1 MSDFT
6 FEEWKNTVVDS
17 GNADS
22 DKKFCKKIEQF
33 AAYMLKEKEKGKI
46 PLIIAG
52 AGTSA
57 KNVMINMGEG
67 KPKVLETGLPCL
79 SEMIWQLRCYVMEAA
94 QKPHTP
100 SVKELSDL
108 FGPIERDLGSVG
120 REWLGKVF
128 ALLEKSDDV
137 EVKKIW
143 KRYCN
148 WFFFECIDNS
158 DMAGVE
164 KYGALNSHTSK
175 ASKEVAKLYD
185 TLGAIC
191 LSANFDNYIDFAL
204 EEREGFRNGIPI
216 FDRDLAEKYFKRNR
230 RGNKPYE
237 EAPYNRCVLHANGD
251 VFWLFCSG
259 EKGEGYC
266 PETGK
271 KVPAFTNP
279 NLNSC
284 EDMYCKFCKSPLE
297 VTMTMPGT
305 YEKDYNTRAIIT
317 TIWKYISTKIS
328 AVITVGLS
336 CNWDDVLLKFILQLI
351 NERHIPLLDI
361 NNLTDQAKGG
371 QSNIIEKVVK
381 ESGLEACA
389 YKADAFVGIERINQ
403 YVDTNRKNVEK
414 IELEKDYKERLID
427 SLKDTKDI
435 RRLSQVSQLGL
446 KAYWLEASEENL
458 RWAHSIQVANIA
470 TEMYEQLCKN
480 SKKEESS
487 FEKILI
493 YASGL
498 LHDCGHLPF
507 SHLLEDVFDELAWHL
522 SGEVES
528 FKHTHYAKRVV
539 DRICNTEECGFE
551 EILHRYG
558 VKKEEVIDCID
569 GKYGASYIDALINSA
584 IDADKIAYIFTDAEK
599 TKKNLSLDQ
608 KEFQRELLEKA
619 YITQEGM
626 IALDDQS
633 AWQAMRLLDE
643 RKRMYEEL
651 YYNSKIRYL
660 EAAAKY
666 IITTYF
672 VQRYNAPDTL
682 MNDCEKGDD
691 LGEKNILMAIDDL
704 YNMIDM
710 GYHYDT
716 KDMSDSVSEDVKK
729 GIQQCINLILL
740 SRKSSLEPKEI
751 KILLR
756 MCEQLLGHRVDN
768 DKLTDSDKEYDYSPY
783 QDFILDELVD
793 KLDYKQ
799 LSAVRKKILL
809 NYPGT
814 ILIDIYSP
822 TKFFSVP
829 QSRKARIRPDGT
841 NCGQEMILIPSGD
854 RNLWINQRHLAEIGI
869 LDYSGKMSKEN
880 EKPVFHIYRIGS
892 DTASFEHTINM
903 LKREL
908 ESIGSKKEKF

>member
-1 MSDFT
+1 MNDFT
-6 FEEWKNTVVDS
+6 FGDWKNTIVDY
-17 GNADS
+17 ADTDS
-22 DKKFCKKIEQF
+22 DNKFCEKIEEF
-33 AAYMLKEKEKGKI
+33 AAYLLKEKEKGKI

-52 AGTSA
+52 AGASA
-57 KNVMINMGEG
+57 KNVMINVGDG
-67 KPKVLETGLPCL
+67 KPKDLGTGLPCL
-79 SEMIWQLRCYVMEAA
+79 SEMIWQLREYVMEVAEVSSA
-94 QKPHTP
+94 PN
-100 SVKELSDL
+100 VKELASLFISINQDL
-108 FGPIERDLGSVG
+108 ENVG

-128 ALLEKSDDV
+128 ALLEKSEDV
-137 EVKKIW
+137 EVKKLW
-143 KRYCN
+143 NRYCN
-148 WFFFECIDNS
+148 WFFFECIDTGE
-158 DMAGVE
+158 MAQTE
-164 KYGALNSHTSK
+164 KYGALNSDTSK
-175 ASKEVAKLYD
+175 ASLEIAKLYD

-204 EEREGFRNGIPI
+204 EERKGFRNGIPI

-230 RGNKPYE
+230 RKNKPYE
-237 EAPYNRCVLHANGD
+237 ETPYNRCVLHANGD

-284 EDMYCKFCKSPLE
+284 EDMYCKFCRSPLE

-317 TIWKYISTKIS
+317 TIWKYISTRIS

-361 NNLTDQAKGG
+361 NNLTDRAKGG

-389 YKADAFVGIERINQ
+389 YKADAFAGIERINQ
-403 YVDTNRKNVEK
+403 YVEARRGNIAK
-414 IELEKDYKERLID
+414 IVLEGDYKEQLKNA
-427 SLKDTKDI
+427 LKDTKDI
-435 RRLSQVSQLGL
+435 KRLSQVSQLGL

-458 RWAHSIQVANIA
+458 RWNHSIQVADIA
-470 TEMYEQLCKN
+470 TEMYKQLCEN
-480 SKKEESS
+480 SWKKESA
-487 FEKILI
+487 FEKVLI
-493 YASGL
+493 YAAGL

-528 FKHTHYAKRVV
+528 FKHIHYAKRVIE
-539 DRICNTEECGFE
+539 RICNTEGCRFE
-551 EILHRYG
+551 EIIHRYG

-569 GKYGASYIDALINSA
+569 GRYGVSYIDALINSA

-599 TKKNLSLDQ
+599 TKKSLSLNRKD
-608 KEFQRELLEKA
+608 FQRELLANA

-660 EAAAKY
+660 EACAKY

-672 VQRYNAPDTL
+672 VQKYNAPDTL
-682 MNDCEKGDD
+682 MNDCGNGDD
-691 LGEKNILMAIDDL
+691 LGEKHILMAIDDL
-704 YNMIDM
+704 YNMIDADHE
-710 GYHYDT
+710 YVA
-716 KDMSDSVSEDVKK
+716 KDLSASVSEDVRKS
-729 GIQQCINLILL
+729 IEQCIKLICI
-740 SRKSSLEPKEI
+740 SQKSELKPREI
-751 KILLR
+751 TILFR
-756 MCEQLLGHRVDN
+756 MCEQLLGHKIDI
-768 DKLTDSDKEYDYSPY
+768 DKLTGSGKEYDYSPY
-783 QDFILDELVD
+783 QDPILDALVD

-822 TKFFSVP
+822 TKYFSVP
-829 QSRKARIRPDGT
+829 ESRKARVRPDGT

-854 RNLWINQRHLAEIGI
+854 RNLWINQKHLAETGI
-869 LDYSGKMSKEN
+869 LDYSRKMPKEN
-880 EKPVFHIYRIGS
+880 EKPVFHIYKIGS
-892 DTASFEHTINM
+892 DTASFEHTISM

-908 ESIGSKKEKF
+908 ESIESKKE